1 MNCPGCNKEI
11 GSPSY
16 FCPACGI
23 FLDTKNSLPMEKLD
37 MVFMRADL
45 SGFTRM
51 SENMIA
57 EDVMAFLN
65 EVFVVFS
72 KVIESYKGVIYQVIG
87 DEMVSV
93 FGFPKES
100 GFAAHMAVFAAE
112 DMLKKLN
119 ELNKREYLKSPVG
132 LKIGM
137 VLEPASV
144 MSVYSDL
151 RNALIVTKGFKKC
164 QILQKNANE
173 NSVLVCDNLHNATK
187 AFFGFVEVGEFVEDT
202 LSVKAFEYRVKK
214 K

>member
-1 MNCPGCNKEI
+1 MKCPGCHKEI
-11 GSPSY
+11 ADPSN
-16 FCPACGI
+16 FCTACGVLI
-23 FLDTKNSLPMEKLD
+23 DKKTSLPMEKID

-51 SENMIA
+51 SENLVA

-65 EVFVVFS
+65 EVFAVFS
-72 KVIESYKGVIYQVIG
+72 KIIESYKGVIYQVIG
-87 DEMVSV
+87 DEMVNV

-119 ELNKREYLKSPVG
+119 ELNKKEYLKSPVG

-144 MSVYSDL
+144 MSIYKDL
-151 RNALIVTKGFKKC
+151 RSALVVTKGFKKC

-173 NSVLVCDNLHNATK
+173 NSVLVCENLHNATK
-187 AFFGFVEVGEFVEDT
+187 AFFSFEEVGEFVQDT
-202 LSVKAFEYRVKK
+202 LTVKAFEYRMK
-214 K
+214 

>member
-1 MNCPGCNKEI
+1 MKCPECHKEI
-11 GSPSY
+11 ADQAY
-16 FCPACGI
+16 FCTWCG
-23 FLDTKNSLPMEKLD
+23 FLLDKKRKLPVDRLD

-45 SGFTRM
+45 SGFTKM
-51 SENMIA
+51 SEDMAA

-65 EVFVVFS
+65 EVFAVFS
-72 KVIESYKGVIYQVIG
+72 KITASYKGVIYQVIG
-87 DEMVSV
+87 DEMVNV

-119 ELNKREYLKSPVG
+119 ELNKKEYLESPVG

-144 MSVYSDL
+144 LNIYNDL
-151 RNALIVTKGFKKC
+151 RHAFIVTKGFKKC
-164 QILQKNANE
+164 QILQKNADD
-173 NSVLVCDNLHNATK
+173 NSLLVCENLYNATK
-187 AFFGFVEVGEFVEDT
+187 AFFSFVEVGEFVQDT
-202 LSVKAFEYRVKK
+202 LQVKAFEYKVKK

>member
-1 MNCPGCNKEI
+1 MNCPGCRKEI
-11 GSPSY
+11 AGPVY
-16 FCPACGI
+16 FCPACGKL
-23 FLDTKNSLPMEKLD
+23 LDKKSTLPMERFD

-65 EVFVVFS
+65 EVFAVFS
-72 KVIESYKGVIYQVIG
+72 KIIESYKGVIYQVIG
-87 DEMVSV
+87 DEMVNV

-119 ELNKREYLKSPVG
+119 ELNKKEYLESPVG

-144 MSVYSDL
+144 MTVYNNL
-151 RNALIVTKGFKKC
+151 RNALIVTKGFMKC

-173 NSVLVCDNLHNATK
+173 NSVLVCENLYNVTK
-187 AFFGFVEVGEFVEDT
+187 AFFSFDEIGEFVQDT
-202 LSVKAFEYRVKK
+202 LSVKAFEYKVKK

>member
-1 MNCPGCNKEI
+1 MKCPGCGKEI
-11 GSPSY
+11 ADAVY
-16 FCPACGI
+16 FCPACGKL
-23 FLDTKNSLPMEKLD
+23 LDKKSTLPMERFD

-65 EVFVVFS
+65 EVFAVFS
-72 KVIESYKGVIYQVIG
+72 KIIESYKGVIYQVIG
-87 DEMVSV
+87 DEMVNV

-119 ELNKREYLKSPVG
+119 ELNKKEYLESPVG

-144 MSVYSDL
+144 MTVYNNL
-151 RNALIVTKGFKKC
+151 RNALIVTKGFMKC

-173 NSVLVCDNLHNATK
+173 NSVLVCENLYNVTK
-187 AFFGFVEVGEFVEDT
+187 AFFSFDEIGEFVQDT
-202 LSVKAFEYRVKK
+202 LSVKAFEYKVKK